1 LKVKPRKCKAKDTE
15 TGIRCNII
23 FDPRAPWQE
32 ACSPVCAIN
41 LTVEKK
47 AKDAVKKARKQR
59 QERRDGLEA
68 IKSREEWIKSAQTA
82 FNAWI
87 RARDDGLPCV
97 SCGRLDMK
105 KRNAG
110 HFMPTSTRPSLRF
123 EPMNVH
129 LQDEYCNTFLHG
141 NLVNYR
147 IELVKRIGIEKVE
160 WLESDNHP
168 VKKWT
173 IDELKEITKTYRQKL
188 KEFKIGN

>member
-1 LKVKPRKCKAKDTE
+1 
-15 TGIRCNII
+15 
-23 FDPRAPWQE
+23 
-32 ACSPVCAIN
+32 
-41 LTVEKK
+41 
-47 AKDAVKKARKQR
+47 
-59 QERRDGLEA
+59 
-68 IKSREEWIKSAQTA
+68 
-82 FNAWI
+82 
-87 RARDDGLPCV
+87 
-97 SCGRLDMK
+97 MK

-188 KEFKIGN
+188 KELKIGN